1 MLVCIATDSTWRLP
15 VRLLF
20 DNSLPAGLR
29 SQQMSRTPSC
39 PSEDDTDSLFGSPS
53 PCPPIETTTLAET
66 EVGSIALPGTHMS
79 CSGLPTHFPSPV
91 SAIPDSSNREAG
103 QLCGDRDTAT
113 AETLHALQHPPG
125 RVMEKEKRKKKTT
138 ATVSTAVA
146 TPSRND
152 VIERARQRQRQLIA
166 ELECAKVELWETSIE
181 GGVLVHLIRDQLKQ
195 AVRPESL
202 A

>member
-1 MLVCIATDSTWRLP
+1 
-15 VRLLF
+15 
-20 DNSLPAGLR
+20 
-29 SQQMSRTPSC
+29 MSRTPLSA
-39 PSEDDTDSLFGSPS
+39 SEDDTDSLFGSPP

-66 EVGSIALPGTHMS
+66 EVGGIALPGTHMS

-91 SAIPDSSNREAG
+91 SAIPDREAG
-103 QLCGDRDTAT
+103 QPYGDQDTAT
-113 AETLHALQHPPG
+113 AETLHALQHPPRG
-125 RVMEKEKRKKKTT
+125 AMEKEKRKKKSTT
-138 ATVSTAVA
+138 TVSTAVA

-152 VIERARQRQRQLIA
+152 VIERARQRQRQLTA

>member
-1 MLVCIATDSTWRLP
+1 
-15 VRLLF
+15 
-20 DNSLPAGLR
+20 
-29 SQQMSRTPSC
+29 MSRTPSSA
-39 PSEDDTDSLFGSPS
+39 SEDDTDSLFGSPP
-53 PCPPIETTTLAET
+53 PCPSIGVKFSAIFNVVYSLQQLLETTTLAET

>member
-1 MLVCIATDSTWRLP
+1 
-15 VRLLF
+15 
-20 DNSLPAGLR
+20 
-29 SQQMSRTPSC
+29 MSRTPSC
-39 PSEDDTDSLFGSPS
+39 AGEDDTDSLFGSPP
-53 PCPPIETTTLAET
+53 PCPPIDTMALAET

-91 SAIPDSSNREAG
+91 PAVPDNTNREAG
-103 QLCGDRDTAT
+103 QPYEDQETAT
-113 AETLHALQHPPG
+113 AETPHDPQHPP
-125 RVMEKEKRKKKTT
+125 RRAIEKEKRKKKSTVT
-138 ATVSTAVA
+138 ASTAAA

-195 AVRPESL
+195 AVQADS
-202 A
+202 